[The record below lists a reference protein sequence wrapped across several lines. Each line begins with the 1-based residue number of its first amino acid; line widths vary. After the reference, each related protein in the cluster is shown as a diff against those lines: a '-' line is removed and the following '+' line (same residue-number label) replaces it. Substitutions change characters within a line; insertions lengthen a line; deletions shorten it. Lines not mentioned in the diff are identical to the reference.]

1 MVVCPESEFHRLWRP
16 PARVYQPPFADFKS
30 LQEMIDSGAR
40 PLDALHDNV
49 VNALERQFT
58 IRHFEHRDAIAAEIA
73 APYTEIEEEYRE
85 KLARLKRRSPSLGES
100 KPQVSNDNDQEN
112 ME

>member
-1 MVVCPESEFHRLWRP
+1 MAVCPESEFHRLWRP
-16 PARVYQPPFADFKS
+16 PARVYLPPFADFKS
-30 LQEMIDSGAR
+30 MQEMIDSGTR

-49 VNALERQFT
+49 VNALEPQFT

-85 KLARLKRRSPSLGES
+85 KLARLKGRSPSLGET
-100 KPQVSNDNDQEN
+100 
-112 ME
+112 